1 VLAHRALDHVRGE
14 ITEGSHHL
22 PYDDGIKQV
31 LDDLLTSDGR
41 GAAFFAAPASPAH
54 AAWLGTLDLPRVFE
68 LAHEYATYARTRS
81 ACERAVERLPDRQ
94 RQVIQQRYFES
105 MTQEQIALA
114 SGIAASSVRNTH
126 RGAIANLRSDDD
138 LFDILEAVG
147 KVRDAARKR
156 QLALQREQLRQVA

>member
-1 VLAHRALDHVRGE
+1 
-14 ITEGSHHL
+14 
-22 PYDDGIKQV
+22 
-31 LDDLLTSDGR
+31 
-41 GAAFFAAPASPAH
+41 
-54 AAWLGTLDLPRVFE
+54 
-68 LAHEYATYARTRS
+68 
-81 ACERAVERLPDRQ
+81 
-94 RQVIQQRYFES
+94 VIQQRYFES